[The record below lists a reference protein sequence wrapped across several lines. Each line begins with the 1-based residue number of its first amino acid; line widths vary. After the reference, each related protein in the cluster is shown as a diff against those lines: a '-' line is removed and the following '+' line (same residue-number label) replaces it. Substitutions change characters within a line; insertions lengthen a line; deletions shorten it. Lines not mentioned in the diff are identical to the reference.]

1 MADNMN
7 VQSETMGKSAE
18 NMVEKL
24 AKVSADVEQRNRDLR
39 LVAESSVAKLNEVI
53 EVMNKHTDSLKE
65 TTSIVQTQSQIS
77 ETSLVQQQRHITAT
91 AAKIEEIKAELKRQ
105 IEDLVK
111 ASDTIESNAGE
122 MVNKLQKQLEKTL
135 QSCTSVVESTRSLN
149 ENLELQTAAF
159 DSETSKSLVKASQF
173 ENTVRAQ
180 VENISKSAIEVE
192 AMSKSISEILG
203 RQISTLNDTADHT
216 VKSMD
221 LTVTALKNRMSISKP
236 LRQYLA
242 ACG

>member
-1 MADNMN
+1 MTRASNVSESIGTQVDNIRNVSENVIENLNDVDGRIGSEVKALQQYAEETGAAVSGAVTVLEQQSNKLSMMSANAVKNIGDMADNMN

-122 MVNKLQKQLEKTL
+122 MVNKLQKQLEK
-135 QSCTSVVESTRSLN
+135 RSSPVLRW
-149 ENLELQTAAF
+149 L
-159 DSETSKSLVKASQF
+159 K
-173 ENTVRAQ
+173 VRA
-180 VENISKSAIEVE
+180 A
-192 AMSKSISEILG
+192 
-203 RQISTLNDTADHT
+203 
-216 VKSMD
+216 
-221 LTVTALKNRMSISKP
+221 
-236 LRQYLA
+236 
-242 ACG
+242 